1 MTPRDLLRDLVAT
14 PSVSGGEAA
23 AADLLV
29 DYFEDSG
36 REARLDDAGNVRAP
50 GDDSVLLTSH
60 LDTVPGEIPVRIE
73 DGELWGRGSVD
84 ATGPLAAMAAAAVET
99 GASFAGV
106 VEEETTSA
114 GARHLVESREAPDA
128 VVNGEPTGWDAL
140 AVGYRG
146 LVRATYDVE
155 TERVHS
161 SRPEPNAV
169 QHAVAWTERVQA
181 AFGDGGGEV
190 DETGDASA
198 GSVFE
203 SVTVK
208 PVSFDGGPTPDGHGV
223 AATVDVEF
231 RLPPN
236 TTAGDVEAVVADCT
250 EAGDVDWTE
259 SIPPLA
265 ADARSS
271 VAGGLRAG
279 IRSAGGEP
287 THLRKT
293 GTCDANLYAAAW
305 DCPVA
310 VYGPGDSTLDHAPDE
325 RIALDAFDRGV
336 EVLTAAADHLCTS

>member
-1 MTPRDLLRDLVAT
+1 VTPRDLLRELVAT
-14 PSVSGGEAA
+14 PSVSGGEGDAA
-23 AADLLV
+23 ALLV
-29 DYFEDSG
+29 EYFADAG
-36 REARLDDAGNVRAP
+36 REARVDAAGNVRAP
-50 GDDSVLLTSH
+50 GDDSVLLTGH
-60 LDTVPGEIPVRIE
+60 LDTVPGEIPVRVE
-73 DGELWGRGSVD
+73 GGELWGRGSVD

-114 GARHLVESREAPDA
+114 GARHLVGTRDAPDA

-146 LVRATYDVE
+146 LARATYEVE
-155 TERVHS
+155 TERAHS

-169 QHAVAWTERVQA
+169 QRAVAWTERVQA
-181 AFGDGGGEV
+181 AFGDEPA
-190 DETGDASA
+190 DDSA
-198 GSVFE
+198 ASVFE

-208 PVSFDGGPTPDGHGV
+208 PVSFDGGPTADGRGV

-231 RLPPN
+231 RLPPG
-236 TTAGDVEAVVADCT
+236 TTAGDARAAVADCT
-250 EAGDVDWTE
+250 ERGSVTWEE

-265 ADARSS
+265 ADPRSPA
-271 VAGGLRAG
+271 AGALRAG
-279 IRSAGGEP
+279 VRAAGGEP

-293 GTCDANLYAAAW
+293 GTCDANVYAAAW

-310 VYGPGDSTLDHAPDE
+310 VYGPGDSNLDHAPDE

-336 EVLTAAADHLCTS
+336 DALTTAASQLCTS

>member
-1 MTPRDLLRDLVAT
+1 MTPRDLLRELVST
-14 PSVSGGEAA
+14 PSVSGGEGD
-23 AADLLV
+23 AADVLLE
-29 DYFEDSG
+29 YFEEAG
-36 REARLDDAGNVRAP
+36 REATIDAAGNVRAP
-50 GDDSVLLTSH
+50 GDDAVLLTSH
-60 LDTVPGEIPVRIE
+60 LDTVPGEIVVRE
-73 DGELWGRGSVD
+73 SGGELWGRGSVD

-114 GARHLVESREAPDA
+114 GARHLVDTRDAPDA

-146 LVRATYDVE
+146 LVRATYEAE

-169 QHAVAWTERVQA
+169 QHAVAWTERVQR
-181 AFGDGGGEV
+181 AFDGGGAEAGGG
-190 DETGDASA
+190 DESAS
-198 GSVFE
+198 GVFE

-208 PVSFDGGPTPDGHGV
+208 PVSFDGGPTADGERV

-231 RLPPN
+231 RLPPG
-236 TTAGDVEAVVADCT
+236 TTAGDVHDVVADCT
-250 EAGDVDWTE
+250 ETGDVEWSE
-259 SIPPLA
+259 AIPPFA
-265 ADARSS
+265 ADARSP
-271 VAGGLRAG
+271 VAGALRAG
-279 IRSAGGEP
+279 IRSASGDP

-310 VYGPGDSTLDHAPDE
+310 VYGPGDSALDHAPDE
-325 RIALDAFDRGV
+325 RIDLDAFDRGV
-336 EVLTAAADHLCTS
+336 ETLSTAAHQLCTS

>member
-1 MTPRDLLRDLVAT
+1 VTPRDLLRDLVST
-14 PSVSGGEAA
+14 PSVSGGESA
-23 AADLLV
+23 AADVLV
-29 DYFEDSG
+29 EYFTDSG
-36 REARLDDAGNVRAP
+36 REATVDDAGNVRAP

-60 LDTVPGEIPVRIE
+60 LDTVPGEIPVRVE

-114 GARHLVESREAPDA
+114 GARHLVEDREAPGA

-146 LVRATYDVE
+146 LVRATYEVE
-155 TERVHS
+155 TESVHS

-169 QHAVAWTERVQA
+169 QRAVAWTERVQT
-181 AFGDGGGEV
+181 AFGDETA
-190 DETGDASA
+190 DESA
-198 GSVFE
+198 GAVFE

-208 PVSFDGGPTPDGHGV
+208 PVSFDGGPTADGRGV

-231 RLPPN
+231 RLPPG
-236 TTAGDVEAVVADCT
+236 TTAGDVQAVVTDCT
-250 EAGDVDWTE
+250 TVGEVTWSEA
-259 SIPPLA
+259 IPPLA
-265 ADARSS
+265 ADARSP
-271 VAGGLRAG
+271 VAGALRAG
-279 IRSAGGEP
+279 IRAAGGEP

-293 GTCDANLYAAAW
+293 GTCDANLYATAW

-310 VYGPGDSTLDHAPDE
+310 VYGPGDSGLDHAPDE

-336 EVLTAAADHLCTS
+336 EVLTAAADRLCTS

>member
-1 MTPRDLLRDLVAT
+1 VTPRDLLRALVST
-14 PSVSGGEAA
+14 PSVSGGESG
-23 AADLLV
+23 AADVLV
-29 DYFEDSG
+29 DFFDASG
-36 REARLDDAGNVRAP
+36 REAHVDDVGNVRAP

-60 LDTVPGEIPVRIE
+60 LDTVPGEIPVRVE

-114 GARHLVESREAPDA
+114 GARHLVDSRDAPDA

-146 LVRATYDVE
+146 LARATYEAE
-155 TERVHS
+155 TESVHS

-169 QHAVAWTERVQA
+169 QRAVAWTERVQA
-181 AFGDGGGEV
+181 AFGGGDGGSGAE
-190 DETGDASA
+190 SA

-208 PVSFDGGPTPDGHGV
+208 PVSFDGGPTADGHGV
-223 AATVDVEF
+223 VATVDVEF
-231 RLPPN
+231 RLPPG
-236 TTAGDVEAVVADCT
+236 TTAGDVRAVVADCT
-250 EAGDVDWTE
+250 DSGTVTWAETM
-259 SIPPLA
+259 PPFA
-265 ADARSS
+265 ASPRTP
-271 VAGGLRAG
+271 VAGALRAG
-279 IRSAGGEP
+279 IRGAGGEP

-305 DCPVA
+305 SCPVA
-310 VYGPGDSTLDHAPDE
+310 VYGPGDSNLDHAPDE

-336 EVLTAAADHLCTS
+336 DALTTAAAQLCTS